1 MNDLIG
7 IEAKKQ
13 EFLEI
18 YRTNITRD
26 GADEFLQWLLQT
38 DFFDAPA
45 STRFHGSYKG
55 GLLAHSLNVHH
66 ELLCLLE
73 SSERLGAKIERQHYS
88 DETVAIVSL
97 LHDVCKAQFYK
108 PEFKNQKNYDA
119 EAVAAMKKAFPSEVK
134 RDASGE
140 FFWDKVQQYTIDE
153 EFPIGH
159 GEKSVILIQ
168 SKMKLT
174 ANEIY
179 AIRAHMGGWDT
190 SVKGG
195 DRFVGQI
202 FEKSELAL
210 FLHMAD
216 MAASYLLEKE

>member
-1 MNDLIG
+1 MNDLID

-13 EFLEI
+13 EFLDI
-18 YRTNITRD
+18 YKAKITRD

-45 STRFHGSYKG
+45 STRYHGSYRG
-55 GLLAHSLNVHH
+55 GLLVHSLNVYH
-66 ELLCLLE
+66 ELQYMLE
-73 SSERLGAKIERQHYS
+73 NAERLGAQVPS
-88 DETVAIVSL
+88 DRYDGETIAIVSL

-108 PEFKNQKNYDA
+108 TELKNQKNYDA
-119 EAVAAMKKAFPSEVK
+119 EAVKRMKEEFPSEVK
-134 RDASGE
+134 RDTNGE
-140 FFWDKVQQYTIDE
+140 FFWDKVAQYTIDE

-210 FLHMAD
+210 FLHIAD
-216 MAASYLLEKE
+216 MEASYLLEKE